1 MPYGFFKAQPSRLR
15 RRFLLSNLS
24 KLLSERAVAL
34 TPLEELTQLASEKSR
49 RIFVAESNID
59 LHENLGR
66 NCVYVL
72 QLPTSAPGAAGGRIG
87 GIGERK
93 VEKLYCFRQE
103 DGKWIK
109 VYETNDQGKLER
121 FELPY
126 HAAGLSV
133 VLPDGSENVVSG
145 VVDTEFIRMYNETA

>member
-1 MPYGFFKAQPSRLR
+1 
-15 RRFLLSNLS
+15 
-24 KLLSERAVAL
+24 
-34 TPLEELTQLASEKSR
+34 LTQLASERSR

-59 LHENLGR
+59 LRESQRTNS
-66 NCVYVL
+66 VYVL

-87 GIGERK
+87 GIGERR

-109 VYETNDQGKLER
+109 VYETDDPGKLER

-133 VLPDGSENVVSG
+133 VLPNGSERVVSG
-145 VVDTEFIRMYNETA
+145 VVDTEFIRTYNETI